1 MKALLLAL
9 LAAAQIETVP
19 PPPGPPR
26 QVHLPHAV
34 QATLPNGLRIIVV
47 EKHGVALVAARLLIA
62 TGSEADPPRLPGL
75 ASMTATVLPK
85 GTATRSAEQIARDVE
100 VLGATLDT
108 GAGWDN
114 SFLAVD
120 VMSSRFPKALANMAD
135 VMLHPAFAQAEV
147 EREGQKQIDRLRV
160 TLTDPGR
167 LGIRAEAPVLYGDAP
182 YGHSGLTA
190 ASAAAMKRE
199 DLVAFHER
207 HYTPGNAI
215 LVLAGDIT
223 LAEATKLAKENFGSW
238 SGGAPGAPTS
248 EHATL
253 PKARVVV
260 VDLPDAGQA
269 MVVVAR
275 PGLARTDPEYA
286 VAEVTNAVLGG
297 GISARLSNE
306 IRIKRGLSYGAGS
319 WFDYRRDAGPFTAY
333 SRTKNESAA
342 EVAHLALAEVN
353 RMATEPVPA
362 EELSVRKAALIGNFA
377 RSLETNAGL
386 ASLIGEL
393 ALYGINLD
401 EIARYIPSI
410 DSVTPAQVQQFSKE
424 HLAGPS
430 SIIIVGDAKKL
441 LDSVKKEFPGVEV
454 MPAASVK

>member
-1 MKALLLAL
+1 VKALLFAL
-9 LAAAQIETVP
+9 FAAAQIETAP
-19 PPPGPPR
+19 PPPEPPR
-26 QVHLPHAV
+26 PVHLPRAV

-47 EKHGVALVAARLLIA
+47 EKHGVPLVAARLLIA

-75 ASMTATVLPK
+75 AAMTATLLSK
-85 GTATRSAEQIARDVE
+85 GTAARSAEQIARDVE

-147 EREGQKQIDRLRV
+147 EREGQKQIDQLRV

-167 LGIRAEAPVLYGDAP
+167 LAIRAEAPVLYGDEP

-190 ASAAAMKRE
+190 ASAAAMRRE

-207 HYTPGNAI
+207 YYTPGNAI

-223 LAEATKLAKENFGSW
+223 PAEATKLAAENFGSW
-238 SGGAPGAPTS
+238 TAGAAAAPAS

-253 PKARVVV
+253 PKPRVVV

-275 PGLARTDPEYA
+275 PGLARNDPEYA

-297 GISARLSNE
+297 GISGRLSKE
-306 IRIKRGLSYGAGS
+306 IRIKRGLSYGANS
-319 WFDYRRDAGPFTAY
+319 WFDYRRDRGPFTAY
-333 SRTKNESAA
+333 ARTKNESAA
-342 EVAHLALAEVN
+342 EVARLAVAEVN
-353 RMATEPVPA
+353 RVATEPVPA
-362 EELSVRKAALIGNFA
+362 EELSARKAALIGNFG

-386 ASLIGEL
+386 ARLVAEL
-393 ALYGINLD
+393 ALYRINLD
-401 EIARYIPSI
+401 EIDRYIPTI
-410 DSVTPAQVQQFSKE
+410 DAVTSAQVQQFSTE
-424 HLAGPS
+424 HLSGPS
-430 SIIIVGDAKKL
+430 SIIIAGDAKKL
-441 LDSVKKEFPGVEV
+441 LDAVKKEFPDVEV
-454 MPAASVK
+454 MPAADVK